1 MFFVYLL
8 GIGCMAQDCVVLA
21 PEDFVLSIVN
31 RPTLREK
38 YQRFAFRDY
47 VKSHPQLRYN
57 KKFSVVAFQRCIS
70 LEINVN
76 GFSVAD
82 FVLDQIVIS

>member
-1 MFFVYLL
+1 
-8 GIGCMAQDCVVLA
+8 MAQDCVVLA

-47 VKSHPQLRYN
+47 VKSHPQLRY
-57 KKFSVVAFQRCIS
+57 V
-70 LEINVN
+70 
-76 GFSVAD
+76 
-82 FVLDQIVIS
+82 